1 MDQDLTHIDATIA
14 DLEGLR
20 ERISTAIETLKYL
33 RSQGG
38 SLPAM
43 LPVAGVRA
51 SSNGE
56 ISHDTFFKM
65 TVPDAAEKYLKLAT
79 KTKLTSDIAK
89 GLLAGGLKSTSKDF
103 TGMVKTVLS
112 RDARFT
118 RVEKEWG
125 LVEWYPGMRR
135 GPRAATTETSGDSKS
150 SATLIGKQ
158 SKETKPKKQFAADS
172 INGLTIALLDSKPNE
187 LFTAK
192 KVAEAIG
199 RRGPSVRVALCEL
212 FANRLIAKPKTG
224 EYQSLRDS

>member
-14 DLEGLR
+14 ALEGWL
-20 ERISTAIETLKYL
+20 ERISTTIGTLKYF

-38 SLPAM
+38 SVPDMPPL
-43 LPVAGVRA
+43 AGVRA
-51 SSNGE
+51 SSSGE

-89 GLLAGGLKSTSKDF
+89 ALLAGGLKSTSKDF
-103 TGMVKTVLS
+103 AGMVKTVLS

-135 GPRAATTETSGDSKS
+135 GNRPATNETSVNSKS
-150 SATLIGKQ
+150 SDV
-158 SKETKPKKQFAADS
+158 SVKKQPKHEHKKAGVNPDS
-172 INGLTIALLDSKPNE
+172 VKGRTLALLDSKPGE

-192 KVAEAIG
+192 KTAEALG
-199 RRGPSVRVALCEL
+199 QPVPSVRTLLCDL
-212 FANRLIAKPKTG
+212 FKDRFIAKPKAG
-224 EYQSLRDS
+224 EYQSLKGS

>member
-1 MDQDLTHIDATIA
+1 MSQEPTHIDATIA
-14 DLEGLR
+14 ALEGWL
-20 ERISTAIETLKYL
+20 ERISTTIETLKAF

-38 SLPAM
+38 ALPDMAA
-43 LPVAGVRA
+43 LPGVRP
-51 SSNGE
+51 SSSGV

-89 GLLAGGLKSTSKDF
+89 ALLSGGLKSTSKDF

-135 GPRAATTETSGDSKS
+135 GPRAATTESSNASKS
-150 SATLIGKQ
+150 KSH
-158 SKETKPKKQFAADS
+158 SKEEGGKVGFTPDS
-172 INGLTIALLDSKPNE
+172 IKGRTLNLLNSLPTE
-187 LFTAK
+187 VFTAK
-192 KVAEAIG
+192 SAAEALEVQHE
-199 RRGPSVRVALCEL
+199 PSVRAALCAL
-212 FANRLIAKPKTG
+212 FADGLIAKPETG
-224 EYQSLRDS
+224 KYQSLKS